1 MLRALNLSRPG
12 LQPLSFEVAKGECV
26 ALSGPSGSGKTL
38 LLRALADLD
47 PHRGEVSCGDTLC
60 ARVPAPHWRRLVG
73 YVPAEP
79 AWWADRVA
87 DHFADWPAAQALLN
101 RLGISADCAGR
112 APAEASTGER
122 QRLAL
127 LRLLQLQPRVILLDE
142 PTGALDPAN
151 TARVEGLI
159 RELCSQGL
167 TVLWVT
173 HDAAQAQRVAS
184 RQWTMQP
191 GGLLEVC

>member
-12 LQPLSFEVAKGECV
+12 LQPLSFELAKGECV

-47 PHRGEVSCGDTLC
+47 PHSGEASCGDTAC
-60 ARVPAPHWRRLVG
+60 SSVPAPQWRQLVG
-73 YVPAEP
+73 YLPAEP

-87 DHFADWPAAQALLN
+87 DHFTDWPAAQPLLN
-101 RLGISADCAGR
+101 RLGISTDCATR
-112 APAEASTGER
+112 APTEASTGER

-127 LRLLQLQPRVILLDE
+127 LRLLQLQPQVLLLDE

-151 TARVEGLI
+151 TSRVEQLVGD
-159 RELCSQGL
+159 LCTKGL

-173 HDAAQAQRVAS
+173 HDEAQAQRVAS
-184 RQWTMQP
+184 RQWTMRP
-191 GGLLEVC
+191 GGLLEVT